1 MKLCGLRTPDDVRAV
16 LDVRPDYAGFIL
28 TGGFRRSIDGAVFR
42 ELSAMLV
49 GSGIQR
55 VGVFVNELP
64 QSVAGFADYLDLIQL
79 HGSEDE
85 DYIRTLRELTGKPLI
100 KAFTVRSEADIAAAR
115 KSSADCVLLDS
126 GTGTGSAF
134 DHSLIAGI
142 GREFFLAGGLTVENV
157 GAAIERFEPFAVDAS
172 SSLETDGV
180 KDKLKMAAFVDAVRQ
195 KGI

>member
-1 MKLCGLRTPDDVRAV
+1 MTL
-16 LDVRPDYAGFIL
+16 
-28 TGGFRRSIDGAVFR
+28 
-42 ELSAMLV
+42 ELSAML
-49 GSGIQR
+49 GSSGILR
-55 VGVFVNELP
+55 VGVFVNEPP
-64 QSVAGFADYLDLIQL
+64 QSVAGFADFLDLFQL

-85 DYIRTLRELTGKPLI
+85 NYIRTLRKLTDKPLI

-115 KSSADCVLLDS
+115 QSSADYVLLDS
-126 GTGTGSAF
+126 GTGTGTAF

-142 GREFFLAGGLTVENV
+142 GREYFLAGGLTAENV

-180 KDKLKMAAFVDAVRQ
+180 KDKSKMAAFVDAVRQ